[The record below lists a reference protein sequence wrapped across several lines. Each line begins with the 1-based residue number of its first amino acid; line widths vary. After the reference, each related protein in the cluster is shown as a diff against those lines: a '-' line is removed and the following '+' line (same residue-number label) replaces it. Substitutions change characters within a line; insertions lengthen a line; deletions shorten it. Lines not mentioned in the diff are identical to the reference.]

1 MTAPVIFNLAL
12 KGDNMIKAMR
22 IYIMLALVVIS
33 TCLYPTANAQTPSS
47 GIGIVIMHG
56 KGGSPA
62 KHVADLA
69 SSLEGKGYLVANLE
83 MPWSGRRAYDAS
95 VSVAEKEVE
104 AALDALRGKGAK
116 KLFVVGHSQGGLFAL
131 YFGTKH
137 IVDGIIAIA
146 PGGNVSSPAFL
157 EKLGA
162 SVELARTLIAVAKGE
177 EKTKFYDYEGTRGIF
192 AVTTT
197 PSIYLSWFDPGGAM
211 NQTMAVK
218 TMNPRVPVLYIGP
231 TGDYPGLLKV
241 KQSMFDSL
249 PRNPL
254 TKLYEPDSSHL
265 NAPSA
270 SLDEIVRWTT
280 GVANMVNPSL
290 KGKPANRLP

>member
-1 MTAPVIFNLAL
+1 
-12 KGDNMIKAMR
+12 MIKAIR
-22 IYIMLALVVIS
+22 VYITLALVVIA
-33 TCLYPTANAQTPSS
+33 TCLSPIANAQSPSTE
-47 GIGIVIMHG
+47 IGIVIMHG

-62 KHVADLA
+62 KHVSDLA

-83 MPWSGRRAYDAS
+83 MPWSGRRAYDVN
-95 VSVAEKEVE
+95 VSIAEKEVE
-104 AALDALRGKGAK
+104 SALDALRSKGAK
-116 KLFVVGHSQGGLFAL
+116 KLFVVGHSQGGLFAFF
-131 YFGTKH
+131 FGTKH

-146 PGGNVSSPAFL
+146 PGGNVSSPVFL

-162 SVELARTLIAVAKGE
+162 SVELARRLIAGGKGD
-177 EKTKFYDYEGTRGIF
+177 EKTKFYDYEGTKGIF

-197 PSIYLSWFDPGGAM
+197 PATYLTWFDPSGAM
-211 NQTMAVK
+211 NQMMAVK
-218 TMNPRVPVLYIGP
+218 NMNPRVPVLYIGP

-249 PRNPL
+249 PHNPL

-280 GVANMVNPSL
+280 EVGKQVNPAL
-290 KGKPANRLP
+290 K

>member
-1 MTAPVIFNLAL
+1 MSPKYVIKTVRIYTTLAL
-12 KGDNMIKAMR
+12 I
-22 IYIMLALVVIS
+22 VIAA
-33 TCLYPTANAQTPSS
+33 CLSPVATAQTPSS

-69 SSLEGKGYLVANLE
+69 SSLEEKGYFVANLE
-83 MPWSGRRAYDAS
+83 MPWSGRRAYD
-95 VSVAEKEVE
+95 VSVNATEKEIE
-104 AALDALRGKGAK
+104 TALDSLRSKGAK
-116 KLFVVGHSQGGLFAL
+116 KLFVAGHSQGGLFAL

-137 IVDGIIAIA
+137 VVDGIIAIA
-146 PGGNVSSPAFL
+146 PGGNVSRPAFL

-162 SVELARTLIAVAKGE
+162 SVELARTLIACGKGD
-177 EKTKFYDYEGTRGIF
+177 EKTKFYDYEGTKGIF
-192 AVTTT
+192 AVATT

-211 NQTMAVK
+211 NQAIVMK
-218 TMNPRVPVLYIGP
+218 TINPRVPVLYIGP
-231 TGDYPGLLKV
+231 TGDYPGLIKV
-241 KQSMFDSL
+241 KQSMVDSL
-249 PRNPL
+249 PHNPL

-280 GVANMVNPSL
+280 NVAGNDKPAL
-290 KGKPANRLP
+290 KGKSANGRP